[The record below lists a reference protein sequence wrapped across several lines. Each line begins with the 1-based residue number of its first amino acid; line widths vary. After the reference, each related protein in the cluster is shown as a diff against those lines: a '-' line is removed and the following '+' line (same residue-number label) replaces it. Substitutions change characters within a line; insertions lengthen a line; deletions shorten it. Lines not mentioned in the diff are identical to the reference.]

1 MNKSSCRPRP
11 EAVLV
16 VRALVLAALL
26 CFVAIS
32 CGRGGGAGSSAGG
45 VSGPAGVGAPPRR
58 IISLSPSATEILHGV
73 GAFERVVAVSS
84 YCDFPP
90 QVASLP
96 RVGGWN
102 NPNLEQIASL
112 RPDLVVFAD
121 AQEPF
126 IREKMEALGIKTL
139 SVPSRSVED
148 ALASI
153 ELVGD
158 ATGDAEAGRRLA
170 AETRA
175 KLDAVRARTADL
187 PRRRVLC
194 VVDRIPGTL
203 RDIYAATEGSFPA
216 QLVEL
221 AGGLSV
227 APPAAGGWG
236 KMQKEAIVALDPEII
251 IDLLM
256 QSPEGGLAEDTQ
268 EVWRELRQIKAVREG
283 RVHHLRDTKL
293 IHPSQFVG
301 DAALRFAELIHPE
314 AFKSGR

>member
-1 MNKSSCRPRP
+1 MNNSSCRLRP
-11 EAVLV
+11 EGIRV
-16 VRALVLAALL
+16 VWALLLAALL
-26 CFVAIS
+26 CLAAVS
-32 CGRGGGAGSSAGG
+32 CGRGGGVGSSAGG
-45 VSGPAGVGAPPRR
+45 VSEPAAEGARPRR
-58 IISLSPSATEILHGV
+58 IISLTPSATEILYGV

-96 RVGGWN
+96 RVGGWS

-112 RPDLVVFAD
+112 RPDLVVIAD
-121 AQEPF
+121 AQATF
-126 IREKMEALGIKTL
+126 IEDKLAALGVKTL
-139 SVPSRSVED
+139 SIPSRSVED

-153 ELVGD
+153 EMIGG

-175 KLDAVRARTADL
+175 KLDDVRARTANL

-216 QLVEL
+216 QLVEM

-251 IDLLM
+251 IDLMM
-256 QSPEGGLAEDTQ
+256 QSPEGGLSENTQ

-283 RVHHLRDTKL
+283 RIHHLRDTKL

-301 DAALRFAELIHPE
+301 DSALKFAELIHPE
-314 AFKSGR
+314 AFGK